1 MGVCVTA
8 AVRWAF
14 VLQRG
19 LPAEKG
25 SFMRR
30 CRMGMTS
37 NSTTSLSNRATMS
50 GSCNKRAGSV
60 GQTKASTTRGGGDVV
75 QLYCYGGWGGGGEEA
90 VQEAERML

>member
-1 MGVCVTA
+1 MIRNCQNLQSLDYSADLLATRQTHCIIKRQQA
-8 AVRWAF
+8 ALRKALM
-14 VLQRG
+14 LQSG

-50 GSCNKRAGSV
+50 GSCKKRAGGDV
-60 GQTKASTTRGGGDVV
+60 QAKASTTRG
-75 QLYCYGGWGGGGEEA
+75 
-90 VQEAERML
+90 